1 MKTSRHASC
10 LALALLLG
18 VYLQSPARL
27 HADIRLPKVLSD
39 RMVLQQNLPLVVWGH
54 ADPGESVKVSFRG
67 QEAATQADS
76 TGRWRVLL
84 APMAPGGP
92 FEMAVIGKN
101 SLKLQDILVGDV
113 WVCSGQ
119 SNMEWPMSQV
129 NNAEQEIAAANFP
142 RIRLFSVK
150 HEVADTPQED
160 LTGEWTVTTPEN
172 IKDFSAV
179 GYFFGREL
187 HKDLNVPVGLIDS
200 SWGGTPAESWTS
212 EITLRNDLSLQP
224 ILWQWKR
231 VLADYPG
238 AKTNYERDLAAWE
251 KNSSEAKAAG
261 KPEPPRPAKPR
272 GPGHSWTPAGLFNA
286 MLAPLT
292 SFGIRGAIWYQ
303 GESNAQPFR
312 AGEYRRLFS
321 AMIEDWRRA
330 WDQGPFPFFFVQLAN
345 FKERKTM
352 PTDSAWAELR
362 ESQTAALGLPNTG
375 MAVIIDIGEAGDIHP
390 RNKQDVGHRLALA
403 AKAVAFGKDVSF
415 SGPLYKGMTLEGNQ
429 VRVHFAH
436 AGAGMKAKD
445 GGALKGFA
453 VAGKDRKF
461 VWANAR
467 IEGKTIVVSS
477 PSVNHPVAVRYGWAD
492 NPECNLY
499 GGTDLPASPF
509 RTDNWPGLYFSEDI
523 E

>member
-1 MKTSRHASC
+1 MKKSQPTTSV
-10 LALALLLG
+10 ALVLLLG
-18 VYLQSPARL
+18 MYLQFPARL
-27 HADIRLPKVLSD
+27 HADVRLPKVLSD
-39 RMVLQQNLPLVVWGH
+39 HMVLQQNLPLTIWGH

-67 QEAATQADS
+67 QEAVTLADAA
-76 TGRWRVLL
+76 GRWRVSL
-84 APMAPGGP
+84 APMASGGP
-92 FEMAVIGKN
+92 LEMTVTGKN

-113 WVCSGQ
+113 WICSGQ
-119 SNMEWPMSQV
+119 SNMEWPVSHV

-142 RIRLFSVK
+142 RIRLFTVK
-150 HEVADTPQED
+150 HEVAETPQED
-160 LTGEWTVTTPEN
+160 LTGEWIVTTPDN

-187 HKDLNVPVGLIDS
+187 HQDLNWPVGLIDS

-212 EITLRNDLSLQP
+212 ETTLQNDLSLQP

-238 AKTNYERDLAAWE
+238 AKASYERTLAAWE
-251 KNSSEAKAAG
+251 RNSSEAKAAG
-261 KPEPPRPAKPR
+261 KPEPPRPSKPR
-272 GPGHSWTPAGLFNA
+272 GPGHSWAPAGLFNA

-345 FKERKTM
+345 FQERKTK
-352 PTDSAWAELR
+352 PADSAWAELR

-375 MAVIIDIGEAGDIHP
+375 MAVTIDIGEAGDIHP
-390 RNKQDVGHRLALA
+390 RNKQEVGHRLALA
-403 AKAVAFGKDVSF
+403 AKAVAFGKEVSF
-415 SGPLYKGMTLEGNQ
+415 SGPLYNGVTLEGNQ
-429 VRVHFAH
+429 VRVHFTH

-445 GGALKGFA
+445 GGPLKGFA

-477 PSVNHPVAVRYGWAD
+477 PSASQPVAVRYGWAD

-509 RTDNWPGLYFSEDI
+509 RTDNWPGLYFSEDL

>member
-1 MKTSRHASC
+1 MKKSRPATG

-18 VYLQSPARL
+18 MYLELPAQL
-27 HADIRLPKVLSD
+27 HADVRLPKVLSD
-39 RMVLQQNLPLVVWGH
+39 HMVLQQNLPLDIWGQ
-54 ADPGESVKVSFRG
+54 ADPGENVKVSFRG
-67 QEAATQADS
+67 QEAATQADA
-76 TGRWRVLL
+76 TGHWRVSL
-84 APMAPGGP
+84 APMAAGGP
-92 FEMAVIGKN
+92 FEMAVNGKN
-101 SLKLQDILVGDV
+101 SLKLSDILVGEV
-113 WVCSGQ
+113 WICSGQ
-119 SNMEWPMSQV
+119 SNMEWPMSLV

-142 RIRLFSVK
+142 RLRLFSVK
-150 HEVADTPQED
+150 HEVADTPQAD
-160 LTGEWTVTTPEN
+160 LSGEWIVTTPEN
-172 IKDFSAV
+172 VRDFSAV

-187 HKDLNVPVGLIDS
+187 HKDLNRPVGLIDS

-212 EITLRNDLSLQP
+212 ETTLQSDLSLQP
-224 ILWQWKR
+224 LVWQWRR

-238 AKTNYERDLAAWE
+238 AKTNYERDQAAWE
-251 KNSSEAKAAG
+251 KKAGEAKAAG
-261 KPEPPRPAKPR
+261 KPEPPRPSKPR
-272 GPGHSWTPAGLFNA
+272 GPGHAWTPGGLFNA

-312 AGEYRRLFS
+312 AAEYRRLFS

-345 FKERKTM
+345 FKERKSQ
-352 PTDSAWAELR
+352 PADSAWAELR

-375 MAVIIDIGEAGDIHP
+375 MAVTIDIGEAGDIHP

-403 AKAVAFGKDVSF
+403 AKAVAFGKELPF

-436 AGAGMKAKD
+436 AGAGLKAKD
-445 GGALKGFA
+445 GAALKGFA
-453 VAGKDRKF
+453 VAGKDRRF
-461 VWANAR
+461 VWADAR

-477 PSVNHPVAVRYGWAD
+477 PNVTQPVAVRYGWAD

-499 GGTDLPASPF
+499 GGSDLPASPF
-509 RTDNWPGLYFSEDI
+509 RTDNWPGLYFSEDT

>member
-1 MKTSRHASC
+1 MKKSQPATY

-18 VYLQSPARL
+18 IYLESPARL

-39 RMVLQQNLPLVVWGH
+39 HMVLQQNLPLVVWGQ
-54 ADPGESVKVSFRG
+54 ADPGESVKVSFRE
-67 QEAATQADS
+67 QEAATQADA

-84 APMAPGGP
+84 APMAAGGP
-92 FEMAVIGKN
+92 FEMAVSGKN
-101 SLKLQDILVGDV
+101 NLKLQDILVGDV
-113 WVCSGQ
+113 WICSGQ
-119 SNMEWPMSQV
+119 SNMEWPMSRV

-142 RIRLFSVK
+142 GIRLFSVK

-160 LTGEWTVTTPEN
+160 LTGEWIVSTPEN

-212 EITLRNDLSLQP
+212 ETTLQSDLSLQP
-224 ILWQWKR
+224 IVWQWKR

-238 AKTNYERDLAAWE
+238 AKANYERDLAAWE
-251 KNSSEAKAAG
+251 KNSGEAKASG
-261 KPEPPRPAKPR
+261 KPEPPRPSKPR
-272 GPGHSWTPAGLFNA
+272 GPGHSWAPAGLFNA

-345 FKERKTM
+345 FQERKTK

-375 MAVIIDIGEAGDIHP
+375 MAVTIDIGEAGDIHP

-403 AKAVAFGKDVSF
+403 AKAVAFGKEVSF

-453 VAGKDRKF
+453 VAGKNRKF

-477 PSVNHPVAVRYGWAD
+477 PGVSQPVAVRYGWAD

-499 GGTDLPASPF
+499 GGADLPASPF
-509 RTDNWPGLYFSEDI
+509 RTDNWPGLYFSEDV

>member
-1 MKTSRHASC
+1 
-10 LALALLLG
+10 
-18 VYLQSPARL
+18 
-27 HADIRLPKVLSD
+27 
-39 RMVLQQNLPLVVWGH
+39 
-54 ADPGESVKVSFRG
+54 
-67 QEAATQADS
+67 
-76 TGRWRVLL
+76 
-84 APMAPGGP
+84 
-92 FEMAVIGKN
+92 
-101 SLKLQDILVGDV
+101 
-113 WVCSGQ
+113 
-119 SNMEWPMSQV
+119 
-129 NNAEQEIAAANFP
+129 
-142 RIRLFSVK
+142 
-150 HEVADTPQED
+150 
-160 LTGEWTVTTPEN
+160 
-172 IKDFSAV
+172 
-179 GYFFGREL
+179 
-187 HKDLNVPVGLIDS
+187 
-200 SWGGTPAESWTS
+200 
-212 EITLRNDLSLQP
+212 NDLSLQP

-238 AKTNYERDLAAWE
+238 AKASYERDLAAWE
-251 KNSSEAKAAG
+251 KNSVEAKAPE
-261 KPEPPRPAKPR
+261 KPEPSRPSSPR

-286 MLAPLT
+286 MIAPLT

-345 FKERKTM
+345 FKERKTN

-362 ESQTAALGLPNTG
+362 ESQAAALGLPNTG
-375 MAVIIDIGEAGDIHP
+375 MDVIIDIGEAGDIHP

-445 GGALKGFA
+445 GGPLKGFA

-467 IEGKTIVVSS
+467 IEGKTVVVSS
-477 PSVNHPVAVRYGWAD
+477 PSVGQPVAVRYGW
-492 NPECNLY
+492 
-499 GGTDLPASPF
+499 
-509 RTDNWPGLYFSEDI
+509 
-523 E
+523 